1 MFSIVLALTGFGLG
15 VLVQLLPTW
24 YTLRYAVSESTIG
37 LWMAVAN
44 LATIVAIPIIPRIV
58 KRRGTVFTAA
68 ATGVFGACMLAVMPF
83 TAIFNA
89 AATLFAIRS
98 VAYGISWAVL
108 QSYMM
113 GVVSDSER
121 ATTIGFAYTAMGLGT
136 SLGTLI
142 GGELLGAGL
151 LTLPF
156 VAGVI
161 CYVVSSVALPLFFR
175 KVKPPEETSLFNLPR
190 ISE

>member
-1 MFSIVLALTGFGLG
+1 MPFS
-15 VLVQLLPTW
+15 
-24 YTLRYAVSESTIG
+24 AVFDG
-37 LWMAVAN
+37 
-44 LATIVAIPIIPRIV
+44 
-58 KRRGTVFTAA
+58 AA
-68 ATGVFGACMLAVMPF
+68 A
-83 TAIFNA
+83 
-89 AATLFAIRS
+89 LFVIRS
-98 VAYGISWAVL
+98 VAAAISWAVL

-161 CYVVSSVALPLFFR
+161 CYLVSSVALPLFFR
-175 KVKPPEETSLFNLPR
+175 KVKPPEETPLFV
-190 ISE
+190 SSTD